1 MSGVAAASVFSP
13 DLLWA
18 SDPLKVSKGSAVV
31 LKVKACGLRD
41 VGQAKGIM
49 SLDQVETG
57 SFASQE
63 GISHAPRRIRVVS
76 WNIARGCRLD
86 EIAEFL
92 VGANADLILLQE
104 VDKYAR
110 RSEYRNIAELLAK
123 RLRLN
128 YAFGIEFREL
138 AQGSRDAPAYHG
150 QATLSR
156 WPLSDSRVLRFS
168 RQSTYWHPR
177 WWIPPLPPFQ
187 RRLGGRMAL
196 LCHATIGETTL
207 AVYNLHLESRGGDE
221 LRRSQL
227 AEVFNETLRR
237 GLDTP
242 VIVAGDFNFDVTKS
256 GNACVNETGF
266 QNPFAGLGLRTAQ
279 AHYFGRSNTIDWIL
293 TRGPIAPVSPKIYHS
308 VSASDHYPLSLTLEL
323 RLAQ

>member
-1 MSGVAAASVFSP
+1 M
-13 DLLWA
+13 
-18 SDPLKVSKGSAVV
+18 
-31 LKVKACGLRD
+31 R
-41 VGQAKGIM
+41 IM

-57 SFASQE
+57 SFAPQV

-92 VGANADLILLQE
+92 VAANADLILLQE
-104 VDKYAR
+104 VDKRAR
-110 RSEYRNIAELLAK
+110 RTEYRNIAELLAK

-128 YAFGIEFREL
+128 YAFGIEFHEL
-138 AQGSRDAPAYHG
+138 AQGSREAHAHHG

-156 WPLSDSRVLRFS
+156 WPLCDSRVLRFS

-177 WWIPPLPPFQ
+177 WWIPSLPPFQ

-196 LCHATIGETTL
+196 LSHALIGERRFPI
-207 AVYNLHLESRGGDE
+207 YNLHLESRERDE

-227 AEVFNETLRR
+227 AEVLNDALRY
-237 GLDTP
+237 GTEMP
-242 VIVAGDFNFDVTKS
+242 VIVAGDLNFDVTERA
-256 GNACVNETGF
+256 NAYVTYERGF
-266 QNPFAGLGLRTAQ
+266 YNPFADLGLRTTQ
-279 AHYFGRSNTIDWIL
+279 AHSFGRSNTIDWIL
-293 TRGPIAPVSPKIYHS
+293 TRGPIAPISPKIDRS

-323 RLAQ
+323 RVAQ